1 MGSTKNDYCFGYI
14 TDPKKENYFDNSS
27 HFEVDNDLDYSEEM
41 FWEAPETLTAHYTD
55 TEKKSHLNDSSQ
67 FWLDDGLELEEI
79 YWKKAEAAATYLSG
93 LEKCSYKDNTLETE
107 EDRMALTND
116 KIESE
121 KEKVWED
128 DETNDSFNSV
138 NKRVE
143 QAGAE

>member
-1 MGSTKNDYCFGYI
+1 
-14 TDPKKENYFDNSS
+14 
-27 HFEVDNDLDYSEEM
+27 M
-41 FWEAPETLTAHYTD
+41 FWEAPETLTPHNTD
-55 TEKKSHLNDSSQ
+55 IGKKSHLDDSSQ
-67 FWLDDGLELEEI
+67 SWVDNGLELEEI
-79 YWKKAEAAATYLSG
+79 YRKTAEAAATYLSG
-93 LEKCSYKDNTLETE
+93 LEKGSYKDNTLETE

-143 QAGAE
+143 HSQVER